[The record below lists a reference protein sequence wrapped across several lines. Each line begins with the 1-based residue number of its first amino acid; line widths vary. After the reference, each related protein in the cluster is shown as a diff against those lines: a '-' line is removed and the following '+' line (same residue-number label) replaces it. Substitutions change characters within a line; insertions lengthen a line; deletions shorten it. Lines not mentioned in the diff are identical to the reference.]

1 MTRLDGVVTVV
12 ILTHDE
18 EIHISRCINS
28 ARQLSQSIM
37 VVDSGAGRTAEI
49 CNQMSVPVWIQP
61 FSTFSEKLNW
71 AMDNLP
77 ISTPWILRLD
87 ADEVLTKEF
96 IAGAPKAL
104 ESLPSNVSG
113 CYVRRQLWFL
123 GQWIRH
129 GGMYPTYSMRF
140 WRYGSVY
147 CEHRPLDE
155 HMILRFGTSVNFDFD
170 IVDDPLKSFD
180 DWVGKHVRY
189 SCLELHTGVEEGCDL
204 IKPSL
209 FGRQDQRK
217 RWLKLHIY
225 KVVPLFIRPT
235 LYFVYRY
242 LFRLGFL
249 DGKRGLLF
257 HIMHAYWY
265 RLLVDAR
272 LYEEKLRRK

>member
-1 MTRLDGVVTVV
+1 MAQLDDVVTVV

-18 EIHISRCINS
+18 DIHIARCINS
-28 ARQLSQSIM
+28 ARQLSRSIM
-37 VVDSGAGRTAEI
+37 VVDSGAGRTTEI
-49 CNQMSVPVWIQP
+49 CKEMTVPVWIQP

-77 ISTPWILRLD
+77 IRTPWILRLD
-87 ADEVLTKEF
+87 ADEVLTPEF
-96 IAGAPKAL
+96 VSGAAAAL
-104 ESLPSNVSG
+104 ASLPATVSG
-113 CYVRRQLWFL
+113 CYVRRRLWFL

-140 WRYGSVY
+140 WRRGTAH

-155 HMILRFGTSVNFDFD
+155 HMLLRFGTSVNIDLD

-189 SCLELHTGVEEGCDL
+189 SRLELRTEDEDRREQ

-209 FGRQDQRK
+209 FGRPEQRK

-225 KVVPLFIRPT
+225 RAVPLFLRPA

-249 DGKRGLLF
+249 DGRRGFLF
-257 HIMHAYWY
+257 HLMHAYWY

-272 LYEEKLRRK
+272 LYEERLRRK

>member
-1 MTRLDGVVTVV
+1 MIQLDDVVTIV

-18 EIHISRCINS
+18 EIHIARCINS

-37 VVDSGAGRTAEI
+37 VVDSGVGRTAEI
-49 CNQMSVPVWIQP
+49 CSEMSIPVWIQP
-61 FSTFSEKLNW
+61 FATFSEKLNW

-77 ISTPWILRLD
+77 IRTPWILRLD
-87 ADEVLTKEF
+87 ADEVLTQEF
-96 IAGAPKAL
+96 VFGASEAL
-104 ESLPSNVSG
+104 ESLPLTVSG

-155 HMILRFGTSVNFDFD
+155 HMILRFGISVNFDLD

-180 DWVGKHVRY
+180 DWIGKHVRY
-189 SCLELHTGVEEGCDL
+189 SCLELHTEDEEGCDR

-225 KVVPLFIRPT
+225 KVVPLFLRPT
-235 LYFVYRY
+235 LYFAYRY

-265 RLLVDAR
+265 RLLIDAR